1 MNEYSYYCRCK
12 ILGIR
17 GAVSPGRK
25 ILPTDKII
33 LSKCKIF
40 SLRKGGG
47 RFKTF
52 FQNEHFEEWGVF
64 LKGGF
69 LVIPTD

>member
-12 ILGIR
+12 MLGIR

-25 ILPTDKII
+25 ILPPDKII

-47 RFKTF
+47 VLRHFFKMDT
-52 FQNEHFEEWGVF
+52 
-64 LKGGF
+64 LKGGECS
-69 LVIPTD
+69 